1 MKLWILRPVNE
12 ETAPWTPWFDR
23 MFGFVNGDFFYDE
36 LQALDLR
43 SIFGGGLGFHAIKT
57 DTTTFDLLAGL
68 NYTHESYSVPF
79 NPAISDDKTRSIAG
93 ATVGDDFM
101 HKVGKNT
108 VITQNLYFYPDLSD
122 TGQYRGTFNFG
133 TVTKIN
139 KWLGWQNSFGDVYV
153 SDPPIGKKKNDILLS
168 TGLNFS
174 FTH

>member
-1 MKLWILRPVNE
+1 MP
-12 ETAPWTPWFDR
+12 A
-23 MFGFVNGDFFYDE
+23 GGGSFVQLE
-36 LQALDLR
+36 PDLR
-43 SIFGGGLGFHAIKT
+43 QTPANPPAY
-57 DTTTFDLLAGL
+57 TTPFLAAAKLLRV
-68 NYTHESYSVPF
+68 SPF
-79 NPAISDDKTRSIAG
+79 NPAVSNDMTRSIAG
-93 ATVGDDFM
+93 VTVGDDFM
-101 HKVGKNT
+101 HKVGKST